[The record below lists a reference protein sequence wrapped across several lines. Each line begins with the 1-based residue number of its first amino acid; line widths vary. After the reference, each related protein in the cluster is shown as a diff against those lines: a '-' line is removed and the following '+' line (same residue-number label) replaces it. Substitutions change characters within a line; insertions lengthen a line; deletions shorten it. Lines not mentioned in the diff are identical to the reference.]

1 MHRLAQRYTAQRMR
15 HGQTPFLGGLRPEL
29 LSVHFAVDLQKLQA
43 LGQVIVETTETS
55 NGGVNSQDEQPT
67 LTPTRLLA
75 IACLAQVYPES
86 ILVDKVLKPY
96 ADKPRHQQFPQVLC
110 ELIRPPSS
118 RVPKVSRPLQ
128 TLALLTLESLTCH
141 KNLGSEVCT
150 ALNVSVN
157 HGPLASALRQ
167 AVNLT
172 IDDGGDDFSEE
183 DADWLRELFELSRT
197 LPKTSPRAVEG
208 LISAGL
214 IDMLVEIL
222 KAKSVKAEK
231 MHEPAM
237 QFMSSY
243 AWMVPDALTS
253 LVNIGGLD
261 VMSELLVHHI
271 ARAISLTKEGKGLS
285 AEHRTQAT
293 DYQIPFHQQQSLRTI
308 FKFIHNM
315 LSASTG
321 FDRLMRNLLE
331 GSDVL
336 ASLRTVI
343 GNSKVFGS
351 NVWTNCVH
359 VFSTFIN
366 NEPTSFTAIAEAGIP
381 RAILESIVLRPLNE
395 NSSQESASSDEAM
408 QDVTATSHIMPD
420 DSSKPSTGPAG
431 GILPALEAVN
441 AVPDAFGAMCLNE
454 AGFQQLEKSGALEV
468 LFGVFSSPAHVKA
481 FSNAAGPDLDKLGS
495 SIEQLHRHNPSL
507 AVKIKDLVSSTATR
521 LAKLVST
528 ADASG
533 LIPNEPRERTLEPNG
548 PTNAGSPEDVDMNEA
563 QPSPEPPKSSPT
575 SGALSTP
582 ASTYVGVYTKFL
594 SSIFGR
600 NNTFS
605 AHFTEKGGLDSL
617 LAMAGAP
624 GLFKES
630 LSPAQKFAEV
640 IRSMVEQK
648 PHLMLPPLIARIQEH
663 LDNLSPLLEHSS
675 ETSYMLPLANASQ
688 GGQLQWSE
696 IMDREARLQSLVHI
710 QLLVPSLTKGLTPP
724 HSSHPGR
731 HAPLMPL
738 TQVNVSDML
747 CPLIKSLGRL
757 QCKILWEQ
765 QLCAQARKN
774 DRQTRT
780 MNGQS
785 QGPRPSTT
793 NPSQP
798 SNAQAQSDP
807 LSTTLP
813 SDPTHRSGKVD
824 DIFTSIA
831 SIASKY
837 LYAIPGPITE
847 LFFKI
852 SNTMVPRRLA
862 AESFQRQQV
871 FKMGDQIGHALI
883 ELLVFNFPPDT
894 PTSTVLAFRKATYDC
909 IKNSLSSQ
917 RDFGP
922 RAGSQLQLIVIK
934 AFLNKGCIGK
944 VGQIIRDAMEINVRP
959 KADDELESLHKQIH
973 DESTSVMTNF
983 LSLLTTIGSFA
994 SLSQGP
1000 HLDTLRSRERPELV
1014 GREYITAS
1022 QLSVEIRS
1030 EITRAILPIWTS
1042 LEPELVDSSVIKNM
1056 SKVIEDV
1063 LDVTGDVEA
1072 FRRGS
1077 RHPKSASNTSK
1088 TWTPRN
1094 SQLASLEESAYSRDL
1109 AVEALYRCN
1118 DSEALAREYC
1128 SYFHDS
1134 DTRTRHPPPDQD
1146 VHLTSI
1152 PADSDQAQTP
1162 AALAMPQIDSVPGL
1176 GGPNLEWE
1184 DSAEDAEMDTSTN
1197 AESEGPDSSAPP
1209 SNEEPN
1215 PPPGMLLNVLSD
1227 VANTILQDPTN
1238 AAHPAAPEQSSN
1250 TAEPNANVSK
1260 AETTYHMTTVE
1271 DLDERRQEVRASLM
1285 DRCLTICGS
1294 HDDVTFE
1301 MSDLIARSIPP
1312 GDEAYTMRAEVSST
1326 LVMSLVSYSEAEDLT
1341 PEAKKLSGIAHLLG
1355 IILQGPDFFD
1365 AAREELQES
1374 FSSLV
1379 ALVRV
1384 KPDQTPAEHAPWIP
1398 QILLILERV
1407 LVEDLQPQHI
1417 HFVPPPQDN
1426 PLKEQPMI
1434 PVPEM
1439 MISKEVG
1446 TTLFQLVVDLLP
1458 RVGKELHLGHA
1469 LTRVL
1474 VVLTRS
1480 RHLAKSLSQTSN
1492 MHKFLSLVKQL
1503 APVMSERF
1511 KSSVLLILRHIVEDD
1526 DTIRRLI
1533 RSDIREMLEK
1543 SPRPVDT
1550 TKFCKELYHAAL
1562 RSPELFV
1569 EVTAEMCEVSRF
1581 ERQPST
1587 NGPQIITLKKTPDTT
1602 DAQNRPGAEGN
1613 TEEAGNQ
1620 DGVQPSTENI
1630 TADEKMDE
1638 EAKPRIPEM
1647 KPPVVEHPDGVIHLL
1662 LIELLNFQNIED
1674 KSPIQSVDRQNP
1686 PHSGDVEM
1694 AVEQSTSTGPLVPA
1708 PPRTSSPAQKE
1719 HFKVEEHPIF
1729 LYRCFILQALT
1740 ELLASYN
1747 RTKVEFINFSR
1758 KADPLAATPSKPRS
1772 GILNYLLNAL
1782 LPTGTIEHPSGIDSK
1797 KKSQTS
1803 NFAIG
1808 AIVALCSRTTEN
1820 GSTKQRDLT
1829 TNEDEPELAFVRK
1842 FVLEHA
1848 LKAYKD
1854 CMSSSEPVG
1863 AKYSKLL
1870 ALADLFNRMLAG
1882 RPAMHPGYRGR
1893 AHTQED
1899 NLEPSNKQIA
1909 KIMFEKNF
1917 AGALTSSMS
1926 DIDPKLVGGNRLI
1939 KYILRPLK
1947 LLTHTAIELS
1957 IAGDPSTSP
1966 GTSTDDDEISSAS
1979 SMSEAGNDREE
1990 TPDLYRHSTLGMFE
2004 PGREEDPSSS
2014 ESEGEEEEMYEEGYA
2029 DEMEYEEEEDDPN
2042 EGDVVSDVDDD
2053 EHMEGVGPVE
2063 GLHGDVGIDVEIELD
2078 DGDSGSDDDDDE
2090 DMGEDDDDE
2099 DDDGEDD
2106 EEDEDEEILD
2116 EITGDNENDS
2126 LGDGPDDEELRDDA
2140 DMDAEGG
2147 RECFWSGVETAANF
2161 TSDATFAEMLAAAET
2176 PWTGDDEP
2184 SDAELEEY
2192 DGTNLDIDAH
2202 MPHEHLQHGE
2212 EAIDL
2217 ESAGDEEGE
2226 SGAQDQN
2233 RLDSFADLPDDEED
2247 DYEEEY
2253 LYQQDMEG
2261 ELAARLQRVD
2271 EGFLQMMQ
2279 DDLEFISESLNAFA
2293 PLDDDEIPP
2302 YLNATLNNA
2311 HGRRPARPP
2320 HFFTSRLDPI
2330 GHRAGMFGES
2340 SNRLPSD
2347 GLPLTPL
2354 SRSRLA

>member
-1 MHRLAQRYTAQRMR
+1 MR
-15 HGQTPFLGGLRPEL
+15 SGHPPYLGNLRPDL

-43 LGQVIVETTETS
+43 LGQGSAETEASVGDATS
-55 NGGVNSQDEQPT
+55 FEKQHG
-67 LTPTRLLA
+67 LTPSRLLA

-86 ILVDKVLKPY
+86 TLVDKVLKSY
-96 ADKPRHQQFPQVLC
+96 ADKPRHQQFPQILC

-141 KNLGSEVCT
+141 KTLGNEVCT

-172 IDDGGDDFSEE
+172 IDEVGDDFSEE
-183 DADWLRELFELSRT
+183 DADWLSELFELSRT
-197 LPKTSPRAVEG
+197 LPKTNQRAVEG

-222 KAKSVKAEK
+222 KAKGPKAEK

-253 LVNIGGLD
+253 LVNVGGLD

-271 ARAISLTKEGKGLS
+271 ARAMLLTKQGEGLS
-285 AEHRTQAT
+285 PEHRTQAT

-315 LSASTG
+315 LSVSTG

-381 RAILESIVLRPLNE
+381 RAILESIVLRPLDEKN
-395 NSSQESASSDEAM
+395 QEDPASSGEAM
-408 QDVTATSHIMPD
+408 QEITATPHEL
-420 DSSKPSTGPAG
+420 PSESVETSTEPAG

-454 AGFQQLEKSGALEV
+454 AGFQQLEKSGALGV
-468 LFGVFSSPAHVKA
+468 LFGVFISPAHVKA
-481 FSNAAGPDLDKLGS
+481 FSNAAGTDLEKLGS

-521 LAKLVST
+521 LAKLVSS

-533 LIPNEPRERTLEPNG
+533 LVPDARTLDKNG
-548 PTNAGSPEDVDMNEA
+548 LANAGSSQDVDMKAAQTSSEA
-563 QPSPEPPKSSPT
+563 PKSSPT
-575 SGALSTP
+575 SGAPSTP
-582 ASTYVGVYTKFL
+582 ASSYVGVYTKFL
-594 SSIFGR
+594 SAIFGR

-605 AHFTEKGGLDSL
+605 ARFTEKGGLDSL

-630 LSPAQKFAEV
+630 LSPPQRFADV
-640 IRSMVEQK
+640 IRHMVEQK
-648 PHLMLPPLIARIQEH
+648 PHLVLPPLIARIQEH
-663 LDNLSPLLEHSS
+663 LNKLTPLLEHSS
-675 ETSYMLPLANASQ
+675 ETSYMLPLANATQSS
-688 GGQLQWSE
+688 QLQWSE
-696 IMDREARLQSLVHI
+696 ILDREARLQSLVQI
-710 QLLVPSLTKGLTPP
+710 QLLVPSLTKGLTPL
-724 HSSHPGR
+724 HTSHPSR
-731 HAPLMPL
+731 HVPPTPLA
-738 TQVNVSDML
+738 QVNVSDML
-747 CPLIKSLGRL
+747 CPLIESLGRL
-757 QCKILWEQ
+757 QGKILWEQ

-774 DRQTRT
+774 DRQSRT

-785 QGPRPSTT
+785 QGRRQSTT
-793 NPSQP
+793 STSQGANP
-798 SNAQAQSDP
+798 QASSDALP
-807 LSTTLP
+807 TTLP
-813 SDPTHRSGKVD
+813 SDDKHRSGNVD
-824 DIFTSIA
+824 DVFSSIA

-837 LYAIPGPITE
+837 LYAIPGPITD
-847 LFFKI
+847 LFFRI
-852 SNTMVPRRLA
+852 SSSMVPRRLS

-871 FKMGDQIGHALI
+871 FKMGDQIGQALLK
-883 ELLVFNFPPDT
+883 LLIFNFSPDT
-894 PTSTVLAFRKATYDC
+894 PESTILAFRKATYDC
-909 IKNSLSSQ
+909 IKGSLSNQ
-917 RDFGP
+917 RDFGH
-922 RAGSQLQLIVIK
+922 RAGPQLQLIVIK
-934 AFLNKGCIGK
+934 AFMNKGCIGAMGK
-944 VGQIIRDAMEINVRP
+944 IIRHAMDINIRP
-959 KADDELESLHKQIH
+959 KADAELEGTRRQLHE
-973 DESTSVMTNF
+973 ESTAVMTNF
-983 LSLLTTIGSFA
+983 LSLLTTISSFT
-994 SLSQGP
+994 SLSQGS
-1000 HLDTLRSRERPELV
+1000 HTDTLRSRERPELV
-1014 GREYITAS
+1014 GPEYITAS
-1022 QLSVEIRS
+1022 QLSVEIRF
-1030 EITRAILPIWTS
+1030 EIARSILPIWTS
-1042 LEPELVDSSVIKNM
+1042 LEPELVDSSVIKNL
-1056 SKVIEDV
+1056 SKVVEGV
-1063 LDVTGDVEA
+1063 LDVTGDIEA
-1072 FRRGS
+1072 FRRGN
-1077 RHPKSASNTSK
+1077 RPPKSASNISK
-1088 TWTPRN
+1088 TWTPRS
-1094 SQLASLEESAYSRDL
+1094 SQLASLEESAYSREL

-1118 DSEALAREYC
+1118 DSEASAREYC
-1128 SYFHDS
+1128 SYFQES
-1134 DTRTRHPPPDQD
+1134 DTRMRHPPPNQD
-1146 VHLTSI
+1146 VHLASLS
-1152 PADSDQAQTP
+1152 ADSDPTQTT
-1162 AALAMPQIDSVPGL
+1162 LAPLMPQINSVPGL
-1176 GGPNLEWE
+1176 NGSNLDWD
-1184 DSAEDAEMDTSTN
+1184 DSAEDAEMDLSTN
-1197 AESEGPDSSAPP
+1197 TETVTQDSSAPP
-1209 SNEEPN
+1209 SNDLADR
-1215 PPPGMLLNVLSD
+1215 PPAMLMDVLSD

-1238 AAHPAAPEQSSN
+1238 AAHPSATEQSN
-1250 TAEPNANVSK
+1250 TP
-1260 AETTYHMTTVE
+1260 AETETEQPKTETISPLTTVE
-1271 DLDERRQEVRASLM
+1271 DLDEQRQEVRASLM

-1312 GDEAYTMRAEVSST
+1312 GDEAHTMRAEVSST

-1355 IILQGPDFFD
+1355 IILQGPEFFD

-1384 KPDQTPAEHAPWIP
+1384 RPDQKPVEHAPWIP

-1417 HFVPPPQDN
+1417 HWVPPPIDN
-1426 PLKEQPMI
+1426 PLREQAMT

-1439 MISKEVG
+1439 MISKEAG
-1446 TTLFQLVVDLLP
+1446 TNLFQLVIDLLP
-1458 RVGKELHLGHA
+1458 RVGKELHFGQA

-1480 RHLAKSLSQTSN
+1480 RYLAKSLSQTPN

-1533 RSDIREMLEK
+1533 RSDIREMLERP
-1543 SPRPVDT
+1543 PRPVDT
-1550 TKFCKELYHAAL
+1550 AKFCKELYHAVL

-1569 EVTAEMCEVSRF
+1569 EVTNEICEVSRLD
-1581 ERQPST
+1581 RQSNPS
-1587 NGPQIITLKKTPDTT
+1587 GPQIITLKKIPDSTDATSGPSAAGAEITSENAVTQNDVQRSAEKITPD
-1602 DAQNRPGAEGN
+1602 
-1613 TEEAGNQ
+1613 
-1620 DGVQPSTENI
+1620 
-1630 TADEKMDE
+1630 EKTDE
-1638 EAKPRIPEM
+1638 EAESRVPEM

-1674 KSPIQSVDRQNP
+1674 KTPTQSADRQSITDN
-1686 PHSGDVEM
+1686 SDVEM
-1694 AVEQSTSTGPLVPA
+1694 TVEQTTNTNPPGPNLQP
-1708 PPRTSSPAQKE
+1708 TSSATQKE

-1747 RTKVEFINFSR
+1747 RSKVEFINFSR

-1782 LPTGTIEHPSGIDSK
+1782 LPTGTIEHPSGIEGK

-1803 NFAIG
+1803 NQAIG
-1808 AIVALCSRTTEN
+1808 AIVALCSRTTES

-1854 CMSSSEPVG
+1854 CMSSSEPIG

-1893 AHTQED
+1893 AHAQED
-1899 NLEPSNKQIA
+1899 SLEPSNKQIA

-1939 KYILRPLK
+1939 KYVLRPLK

-2014 ESEGEEEEMYEEGYA
+2014 ESEGEEQMYEEGYG
-2029 DEMEYEEEEDDPN
+2029 DEMEYEEEDDDPN
-2042 EGDVVSDVDDD
+2042 EGDVVSDEDDD

-2078 DGDSGSDDDDDE
+2078 DGDSGSDDEGEDE

-2099 DDDGEDD
+2099 DDGEDD
-2106 EEDEDEEILD
+2106 EEDEDEENLD
-2116 EITGDNENDS
+2116 EITGDHENDS
-2126 LGDGPDDEELRDDA
+2126 LGDGLEDDGLEDDA
-2140 DMDAEGG
+2140 DMDEEGG
-2147 RECFWSGVETAANF
+2147 RE
-2161 TSDATFAEMLAAAET
+2161 
-2176 PWTGDDEP
+2176 
-2184 SDAELEEY
+2184 
-2192 DGTNLDIDAH
+2192 
-2202 MPHEHLQHGE
+2202 
-2212 EAIDL
+2212 
-2217 ESAGDEEGE
+2217 
-2226 SGAQDQN
+2226 
-2233 RLDSFADLPDDEED
+2233 
-2247 DYEEEY
+2247 
-2253 LYQQDMEG
+2253 
-2261 ELAARLQRVD
+2261 
-2271 EGFLQMMQ
+2271 
-2279 DDLEFISESLNAFA
+2279 
-2293 PLDDDEIPP
+2293 
-2302 YLNATLNNA
+2302 
-2311 HGRRPARPP
+2311 
-2320 HFFTSRLDPI
+2320 
-2330 GHRAGMFGES
+2330 
-2340 SNRLPSD
+2340 
-2347 GLPLTPL
+2347 
-2354 SRSRLA
+2354 